1 MGGYDEFEDEPVF
14 PVRIRRPVAPGASHG
29 ADPPVTPRANGGHT
43 PRPNPTQVGPKH
55 HSKADWYVPAM

>member
-43 PRPNPTQVGPKH
+43 IPKPIGMCQRCDH
-55 HSKADWYVPAM
+55 ARDRMGLA